1 MNASP
6 SHRPHPAEWTETQS
20 LLPSTERDLP
30 AGRHQFHK
38 EQMMA
43 RIHEDLRTASHT
55 SATSSHTSATPSR
68 TSAISPVAPVKRS
81 NPFLRRTILLP
92 AAALALTGAVAGG
105 LALTGHGTDG
115 GTDGGTDDG
124 RTALATGPAL
134 TTTIG
139 VADPKGAPQLLD
151 RISLAAADTSVPT
164 PHRGQY
170 IYIASKVA
178 DSYIKADGDK
188 HEGVSSELHSRQV
201 WNSLDGR
208 DGWLI
213 EAGETSDKSIT
224 LKSDTPFS
232 GAYDA
237 LAALPTDPDALLRR
251 IYRASDAN
259 RDPEVP
265 RDQAAFVAIGDLL
278 TESYPPAEV
287 GAALYKAAAKIPGVV
302 SVDDAVDAT
311 GRHGVAIARQND
323 TDGERTEWIFDKKTL
338 QFLGERVVVVK
349 ATADSPL
356 KVGTVTFTSAITE
369 RAVVDAAQQVPGQVS

>member
-6 SHRPHPAEWTETQS
+6 SYQSHPAEWTETQS
-20 LLPSTERDLP
+20 LLPSAERDLP

-43 RIHEDLRTASHT
+43 QIHEDLRTS
-55 SATSSHTSATPSR
+55 SR
-68 TSAISPVAPVKRS
+68 TSPVAPAKRP

-92 AAALALTGAVAGG
+92 AAAFALAGAVAGG
-105 LALTGHGTDG
+105 LALTGG
-115 GTDGGTDDG
+115 GTQDGT
-124 RTALATGPAL
+124 TALATGPAL
-134 TTTIG
+134 TTRIG
-139 VADPKGAPQLLD
+139 VADVKGAPQLLD
-151 RISLAAADTSVPT
+151 RISLAAADTSAPT
-164 PHRGQY
+164 PRKGQY

-178 DSYIKADGDK
+178 DSYIKTDGDK
-188 HEGVSSELHSRQV
+188 RGVVSDELHSRQV

-213 EAGETSDKSIT
+213 EAGKTSDQGIT

-232 GAYDA
+232 GAYNA
-237 LAALPTDPDALLRR
+237 LAGLPTDPDALLQR
-251 IYRASDAN
+251 IYRASDAV

-278 TESYPPAEV
+278 FESYPPAEV

-302 SVDDAVDAT
+302 AVNDAVDAT
-311 GRHGVAIARQND
+311 GRHGVAIARENPV
-323 TDGERTEWIFDKKTL
+323 DGERTEWIFDKKTL
-338 QFLGERVVVVK
+338 QFLGERIVVVK

-356 KVGTVTFTSAITE
+356 KAGTVTFTSAITE
-369 RAVVDAAQQVPGQVS
+369 RAVVDASMQIPGQAS

>member
-20 LLPSTERDLP
+20 LLPSAERDLP

-43 RIHEDLRTASHT
+43 RIHEDLRTSTRT
-55 SATSSHTSATPSR
+55 SATS
-68 TSAISPVAPVKRS
+68 PVAPLKRS

-92 AAALALTGAVAGG
+92 AAAFALAGAVVGG
-105 LALTGHGTDG
+105 LALTGG
-115 GTDGGTDDG
+115 GTDGG

-134 TTTIG
+134 TTSIG
-139 VADPKGAPQLLD
+139 VADPKGAPQLLE
-151 RISLAAADTSVPT
+151 RISLAAADTSAHT
-164 PHRGQY
+164 PRKGQY

-178 DSYIKADGDK
+178 ATYVKDDGGAK
-188 HEGVSSELHSRQV
+188 VVSSELHSRQV

-213 EAGETSDKSIT
+213 EAGETSDKGIT
-224 LKSDTPFS
+224 LKSDVPFS
-232 GAYDA
+232 GAYNT
-237 LAALPTDPDALLRR
+237 LAKLPTDPDALLKR
-251 IYRASDAN
+251 IYRESDAV

-278 TESYPPAEV
+278 FESYPPAEV

-311 GRHGVAIARQND
+311 GRHGVAIARES
-323 TDGERTEWIFDKKTL
+323 DGERTEWIFDKKTL
-338 QFLGERVVVVK
+338 RFLGERVVVVK
-349 ATADSPL
+349 ATGDSLL
-356 KVGTVTFTSAITE
+356 KVGTVRGTSAITE
-369 RAVVDAAQQVPGQVS
+369 RAVVDAAKQVPGQVG

>member
-20 LLPSTERDLP
+20 LLPSAERDLP

-43 RIHEDLRTASHT
+43 QIHEDLRTS
-55 SATSSHTSATPSR
+55 SR
-68 TSAISPVAPVKRS
+68 TSPVAPVKRP

-92 AAALALTGAVAGG
+92 AGAFALAGAVVGG
-105 LALTGHGTDG
+105 LALTGG
-115 GTDGGTDDG
+115 GTDGG

-134 TTTIG
+134 TTQIG
-139 VADPKGAPQLLD
+139 TADAKGAPHLLD

-164 PHRGQY
+164 PHKGQY

-178 DSYIKADGDK
+178 DSYIKADGDRR
-188 HEGVSSELHSRQV
+188 EAVSDELHSRQV
-201 WNSLDGR
+201 WNSLDGK

-213 EAGETSDKSIT
+213 EAGETSDKGTT

-232 GAYDA
+232 GAYNA
-237 LAALPTDPDALLRR
+237 LAELPTDPDALLQR
-251 IYRASDAN
+251 IYRASDAV

-278 TESYPPAEV
+278 TESYPPVEV

-302 SVDDAVDAT
+302 AVNDAVDAT
-311 GRHGVAIARQND
+311 GRHGVAIARENPV
-323 TDGERTEWIFDKKTL
+323 DGERTEWIFDKKTL
-338 QFLGERVVVVK
+338 QFLGERIVVVK

-369 RAVVDAAQQVPGQVS
+369 RAVVDAAKQVPGQAS

>member
-20 LLPSTERDLP
+20 LLPSAERDLP

-43 RIHEDLRTASHT
+43 RIHEDLRTS
-55 SATSSHTSATPSR
+55 SR
-68 TSAISPVAPVKRS
+68 TSGTSPVAPVKRS
-81 NPFLRRTILLP
+81 NPFLRRAILLP
-92 AAALALTGAVAGG
+92 AAAFALVGAVAGG
-105 LALTGHGTDG
+105 LTLAGG
-115 GTDGGTDDG
+115 GTDGGT
-124 RTALATGPAL
+124 TALATGPAL
-134 TTTIG
+134 TTKIG
-139 VADPKGAPQLLD
+139 AADAKGAPQLLE
-151 RISLAAADTSVPT
+151 RISLAAADTSASAP
-164 PHRGQY
+164 RKGQY

-178 DSYIKADGDK
+178 DSYIKVDGDRR
-188 HEGVSSELHSRQV
+188 EAVSDELHSRQV

-213 EAGETSDKSIT
+213 EAGKTSDEGIT

-237 LAALPTDPDALLRR
+237 LAALPTDPEALLQR
-251 IYRASDAN
+251 IYRASDAD

-302 SVDDAVDAT
+302 AVDDAVDAT
-311 GRHGVAIARQND
+311 GRHGVAIARENPVA
-323 TDGERTEWIFDKKTL
+323 GERTEWIFDKKTL
-338 QFLGERVVVVK
+338 RFLGERIVVVK
-349 ATADSPL
+349 ATPGNPL
-356 KVGTVTFTSAITE
+356 KVGTVTHTSAITE
-369 RAVVDAAQQVPGQVS
+369 RAVVDAGKQVPGQAS

>member
-20 LLPSTERDLP
+20 LLPSAERDLP

-43 RIHEDLRTASHT
+43 RIHEDLRTSSRT
-55 SATSSHTSATPSR
+55 SATSR
-68 TSAISPVAPVKRS
+68 VAPVKRS

-92 AAALALTGAVAGG
+92 AAAFALAGAVVGG
-105 LALTGHGTDG
+105 LALTGG
-115 GTDGGTDDG
+115 GTDGG

-134 TTTIG
+134 TTRIG
-139 VADPKGAPQLLD
+139 AADAKGAPQLLE
-151 RISLAAADTSVPT
+151 RISLAAADTSAPT
-164 PHRGQY
+164 PRKGQY

-178 DSYIKADGDK
+178 DSYVKTDGDK
-188 HEGVSSELHSRQV
+188 SEAVSKELHSRQV

-213 EAGETSDKSIT
+213 EAGETSDEGIT
-224 LKSDTPFS
+224 LKSDVPFS
-232 GAYDA
+232 GAYNA
-237 LAALPTDPDALLRR
+237 LAGLPTDPDALLQR

-278 TESYPPAEV
+278 FESYPPAEV

-311 GRHGVAIARQND
+311 GRHGVAIARENPVA
-323 TDGERTEWIFDKKTL
+323 GERTEWIFDKKTL
-338 QFLGERVVVVK
+338 RFLGERIVVVK
-349 ATADSPL
+349 ATAGNPL
-356 KVGTVTFTSAITE
+356 KVGTVTHTSAITE